1 MVIVA
6 IAICFVS
13 HLRFTFRCTGVFSH
27 LAFILNYR
35 VKPPIMS
42 DPSSLIQQAEK
53 LTKPQLGFFLM
64 FSGSSLSY
72 RLEEATDL
80 YVQAANQY
88 RLKKDFER
96 AGQQFVKAAD
106 LQKSLSNHNDV
117 ANHLIEA
124 YKCYKGVNVQGAI
137 EALSQAIHIF
147 LTQNGQFRRAANFT
161 LDLGELYE
169 LNGDVPNAI
178 SSYEKAGDYF
188 DTDHAE
194 ALSNKAYLQCAD
206 LSALQGDYKRA
217 VELYEKIIKN
227 SLGNNLTKWNLK
239 DYFLKTLL
247 CVLCQDD
254 LIEAQKKCENF
265 STEEPTWSTTREYKL
280 IQDIFDAMDQ
290 GDVQA
295 FSDRVFEYD
304 QFSKLDK
311 LKTQLLLKIKGLVD
325 KDDDEMDLL

>member
-1 MVIVA
+1 
-6 IAICFVS
+6 
-13 HLRFTFRCTGVFSH
+13 
-27 LAFILNYR
+27 
-35 VKPPIMS
+35 MS
-42 DPSSLIQQAEK
+42 DVTSLIQQAEK

-64 FSGSSLSY
+64 FSGSSQLY
-72 RLEEATDL
+72 RLEEASDL

-88 RLKKDFER
+88 RLSKDFDR
-96 AGQQFVKAAD
+96 AGDQFVKAAE
-106 LQKSLSNHNDV
+106 LQKKLSNHNDV

-124 YKCYKGVNVQGAI
+124 YKCYKGVNADAAVD
-137 EALSQAIHIF
+137 ALLQAIHIF

-169 LNGDVPNAI
+169 LKGDTENAI

-194 ALSNKAYLQCAD
+194 ALSNKAYLKCAD
-206 LSALQGDYKRA
+206 LSALKGDYKQA
-217 VELYEKIIKN
+217 VELYERIIKN

-239 DYFLKTLL
+239 DYFFKTLL
-247 CVLCQDD
+247 CTLCQND
-254 LIEAQKKCENF
+254 LIEAQKKCEYF
-265 STEEPTWSTTREYKL
+265 STEEPSWLTTREYKL
-280 IQDIFDAMDQ
+280 VQDIFDAMEQ

-295 FSDRVFEYD
+295 FSDKVFEFD

-311 LKTQLLLKIKGLVD
+311 LKTQLLLKVKGYVD